1 MLGDRVTVLVTV
13 SCVSVTQL
21 IAQQVHLEYGWSSES
36 IKVLMNKEVEVQRG
50 RNLPMGT
57 VTEQN

>member
-1 MLGDRVTVLVTV
+1 MLATV

-21 IAQQVHLEYGWSSES
+21 IAQQVYLEYGWSSES

>member
-1 MLGDRVTVLVTV
+1 MLATV

-21 IAQQVHLEYGWSSES
+21 IAQQVHPEYCWSSES
-36 IKVLMNKEVEVQRG
+36 IKVLMNEEVEFQRG
-50 RNLPMGT
+50 QNLPMGT